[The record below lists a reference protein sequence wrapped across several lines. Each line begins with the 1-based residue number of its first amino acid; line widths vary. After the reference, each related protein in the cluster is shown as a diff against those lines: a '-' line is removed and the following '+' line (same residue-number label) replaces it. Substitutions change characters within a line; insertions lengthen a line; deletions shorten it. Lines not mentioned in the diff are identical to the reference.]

1 MPDQGLGGVR
11 LLGGS
16 GDACRVD
23 DILLQLVRQSAYQLR
38 AGLDY
43 DIGSGDDRE
52 LRIASY
58 DRSEDVRAAGHGPQ
72 FRLHL
77 GSDAKTLEHAL
88 KMNAASTTLAEFER
102 RGIPK
107 SVFQ

>member
-43 DIGSGDDRE
+43 DIGVVM
-52 LRIASY
+52 IASSASPRMTGPRTY
-58 DRSEDVRAAGHGPQ
+58 GPPGMGRSFGCISAVMPR
-72 FRLHL
+72 R
-77 GSDAKTLEHAL
+77 SNTLL
-88 KMNAASTTLAEFER
+88 R
-102 RGIPK
+102 
-107 SVFQ
+107 